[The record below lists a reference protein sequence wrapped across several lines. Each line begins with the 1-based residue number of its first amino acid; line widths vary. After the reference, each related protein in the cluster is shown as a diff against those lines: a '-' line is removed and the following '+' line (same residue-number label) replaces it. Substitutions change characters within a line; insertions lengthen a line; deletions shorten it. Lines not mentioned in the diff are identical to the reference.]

1 MTSLGVAEMT
11 IAEVQAWLADKY
23 GQLSAGDLA
32 SLRQDTRK
40 GVRQLAAR
48 HALQKAREQ
57 AEQERLAKMWRLE
70 EQAWAEGCELVVG
83 IDEAGCGPLAGPV
96 VAAAVV
102 FAGAKP
108 ILGLNDSKQVSEMK
122 REQLFVEIQNKAVAV
137 GVGIVNNHEID
148 RLNILR
154 AAKLAMR
161 QAVQELPLVP
171 NLALVDGNQARLPDL
186 RFPCRAILD
195 GDALSCSIAAAS
207 IIAKVTR
214 DRLMVELDTVYPGY
228 GFGQHKGY
236 PSREHYAALHALGPS
251 PVHRQTFLRKFF
263 EARRDEQ

>member
-1 MTSLGVAEMT
+1 MTSVSIATMT
-11 IAEVQAWLADKY
+11 IAEVGAWLAAKQ
-23 GQLSAGDLA
+23 GQISADELA
-32 SLRQDTRK
+32 SLRRDARK

-48 HALQKAREQ
+48 YALQKARQQ
-57 AEQERLAKMWRLE
+57 AEQERLARMWRLE
-70 EQAWAEGCELVVG
+70 EQAWADGCKLIVG

-102 FAGAKP
+102 FDRAKP
-108 ILGLNDSKQVSEMK
+108 IVGLNDSKQVSGTK
-122 REQLFVEIQNKAVAV
+122 REQLFTEIQAQALAV
-137 GVGIVNNHEID
+137 GIGVVNNHEID

-154 AAKLAMR
+154 AAKLAMQ

-214 DRLMVELDTVYPGY
+214 DRMMAELDNIYPGY

-236 PSREHYAALHALGPS
+236 PSREHYAALHELGPS

-263 EARRDEQ
+263 EASRDEQ